1 MYTGRADGLVIKSQ
15 PTEVI
20 VEGYLKFKFRGEII
34 GKVDAT
40 FDFSVLPER
49 LHQLAIQ
56 CFYRPR
62 TILLPKDGIW

>member
-1 MYTGRADGLVIKSQ
+1 MYSRSAENLTIKSQ
-15 PTEVI
+15 PTKVI

-40 FDFSVLPER
+40 FDFSVLPES

-56 CFYRPR
+56 CMHRPR